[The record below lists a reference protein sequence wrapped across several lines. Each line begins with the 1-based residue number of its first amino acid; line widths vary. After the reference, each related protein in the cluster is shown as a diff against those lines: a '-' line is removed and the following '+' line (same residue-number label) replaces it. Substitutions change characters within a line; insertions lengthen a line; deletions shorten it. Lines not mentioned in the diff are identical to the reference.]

1 MPDKVAL
8 VIFVTAMIALVV
20 CGWFLHGNQQRPL
33 NLSRSPPLPREAK
46 EDWAAEIV
54 VGWLCP
60 EKSHPRPKS
69 PRCSRAATWEVTG
82 SY

>member
-33 NLSRSPPLPREAK
+33 NLSRSPC
-46 EDWAAEIV
+46 AA
-54 VGWLCP
+54 
-60 EKSHPRPKS
+60 
-69 PRCSRAATWEVTG
+69 
-82 SY
+82 